1 MTVNTEFLK
10 EILAKRNWSMRKLAY
25 KAGVSQ
31 ATLSRVFNGKRG
43 VEARTTEGGSYLF
56 VKLPEMEIS
65 MHEFI
70 KILRIKANVTVTPGT
85 EFGPQFIN
93 WFRIN
98 FSQDHCAAVEAMSR
112 IIKMME
118 LFRI

>member
-43 VEARTTEGGSYLF
+43 VGAISFNAIRKTFPDIPLDKLF
-56 VKLPEMEIS
+56 FFKPIKLPNG
-65 MHEFI
+65 
-70 KILRIKANVTVTPGT
+70 RGVTHLLSVVITLKRFF
-85 EFGPQFIN
+85 EN
-93 WFRIN
+93 
-98 FSQDHCAAVEAMSR
+98 
-112 IIKMME
+112 
-118 LFRI
+118 

>member
-43 VEARTTEGGSYLF
+43 VGAKTFNAIRKTFPTFRWTSCSF
-56 VKLPEMEIS
+56 KPIKLPNG
-65 MHEFI
+65 
-70 KILRIKANVTVTPGT
+70 RGVT
-85 EFGPQFIN
+85 
-93 WFRIN
+93 
-98 FSQDHCAAVEAMSR
+98 H
-112 IIKMME
+112 
-118 LFRI
+118 